1 MNKIMLSDFKYA
13 IDKFIDEYGD
23 AEIFTIVRHNNRGD
37 KEYSIILGNGQLNSG
52 LSIPIRPKI
61 N

>member
-1 MNKIMLSDFKYA
+1 MNKIMLSDFKNA
-13 IDKFIDEYGD
+13 IDKFINEYGD
-23 AEIFTIVRHNNRGD
+23 AEIFTIARHNNCGD

-52 LSIPIRPKI
+52 LSIPIRSKT